1 MTSTNNT
8 PPAAKSGENIIQTL
22 KQLGFEFYIDQNG
35 APQSKRSR
43 ILDPEKLLTDPVL
56 LSRLKGGWFISDP
69 TRTQWIYISIRN
81 GKIADV
87 IPVTALFILGFNVF
101 NFHEGKFDFIQLKY
115 STNISHTEPQ
125 TAIIH
130 YSNYTPVRIVND
142 IKGLSYLSKEGEA
155 LKGAL
160 AYNLVSEHLLSV
172 APQNKLDIGP
182 QQGWWITSQN
192 QYRFAPGAN
201 YIPEIKAEIPMPL
214 QCRESSKQSNE
225 RCKEVPQSQLFI
237 FDQKWQQMLLLFN
250 LASLLLTFFGMNC
263 IFPDNILILK
273 PTENV
278 EPTLLMALLNNVNY
292 STFNKVPPV
301 GPQIKELKKA
311 LSWVNDGVVVVLDIF
326 SADQYK
332 KAEPGYDHILNDIGG
347 ASQDRSNVNHII
359 ALISGYADLH
369 LPQEKCCVLEFGDKS
384 TKYSPIQYRNI
395 CRQIGDALINK
406 VESNYNNFTN
416 IFKKHL
422 SDVLR
427 NIPVSIPKSK
437 LNTYKILI
445 TTLRTYND
453 LFTPLFSAEL
463 EERIVEWLC
472 RQEHA
477 QESADDIICSDYGAK
492 LNKRMDNNYYN
503 YTSRV
508 KHGATPF
515 NKGQHTIIV
524 DMEERYFFIEPEE
537 NFTIVKE
544 DMPSIND
551 TDCLTTALSNE
562 KYIVPNEHNSK
573 CNRIRTIDS
582 NGVAHTTRMHKISF
596 DIISPENQ
604 KRFALI
610 GKDEYL
616 FRHDEFPTENFL
628 PLIKTADGR
637 YAGKMLRYDEEE
649 NNFYLGTGRIGS
661 GKSWAIAQIM
671 PMLRMLGHSVV
682 TFDVSGSYTRK
693 KIVDRKMLPLDVVN
707 NLLKFITVGKDK
719 DKIPVNIFDFSSCS
733 SNEEARMLIRTI
745 FLTCAGKLTD
755 KQDKR
760 LDAYIYYYLDTH
772 NVSDINI
779 SEICEELKGAGAMLK
794 HIAETAEPVI
804 DHIKSIGF
812 EKNTWKDL
820 FAEEKVLIIDLGNEV
835 GSTVHQL
842 LDILVNSVF
851 RWQMEH
857 DKHFLSVI
865 VDELKDQNLYKN
877 SPLNTLISEGR
888 KFHTALWGAKQDYF
902 NQGSCY
908 DDVLKQSDI
917 KSFCRPGKS
926 DDRIAKMLGYS
937 NAAAAGFNN
946 FKAGD
951 VIIDGNFYSH
961 ELDMNTPNVIKGRVV
976 DFVDTPLYDKFK
988 EKYIS
993 PPIPK
998 NYYGN
1003 AR

>member
-1 MTSTNNT
+1 MT
-8 PPAAKSGENIIQTL
+8 
-22 KQLGFEFYIDQNG
+22 
-35 APQSKRSR
+35 
-43 ILDPEKLLTDPVL
+43 
-56 LSRLKGGWFISDP
+56 
-69 TRTQWIYISIRN
+69 
-81 GKIADV
+81 
-87 IPVTALFILGFNVF
+87 
-101 NFHEGKFDFIQLKY
+101 
-115 STNISHTEPQ
+115 
-125 TAIIH
+125 
-130 YSNYTPVRIVND
+130 
-142 IKGLSYLSKEGEA
+142 
-155 LKGAL
+155 
-160 AYNLVSEHLLSV
+160 
-172 APQNKLDIGP
+172 
-182 QQGWWITSQN
+182 
-192 QYRFAPGAN
+192 
-201 YIPEIKAEIPMPL
+201 
-214 QCRESSKQSNE
+214 
-225 RCKEVPQSQLFI
+225 
-237 FDQKWQQMLLLFN
+237 
-250 LASLLLTFFGMNC
+250 
-263 IFPDNILILK
+263 
-273 PTENV
+273 
-278 EPTLLMALLNNVNY
+278 
-292 STFNKVPPV
+292 
-301 GPQIKELKKA
+301 
-311 LSWVNDGVVVVLDIF
+311 
-326 SADQYK
+326 
-332 KAEPGYDHILNDIGG
+332 
-347 ASQDRSNVNHII
+347 
-359 ALISGYADLH
+359 
-369 LPQEKCCVLEFGDKS
+369 
-384 TKYSPIQYRNI
+384 
-395 CRQIGDALINK
+395 
-406 VESNYNNFTN
+406 
-416 IFKKHL
+416 
-422 SDVLR
+422 
-427 NIPVSIPKSK
+427 
-437 LNTYKILI
+437 
-445 TTLRTYND
+445 
-453 LFTPLFSAEL
+453 
-463 EERIVEWLC
+463 
-472 RQEHA
+472 
-477 QESADDIICSDYGAK
+477 
-492 LNKRMDNNYYN
+492 
-503 YTSRV
+503 
-508 KHGATPF
+508 
-515 NKGQHTIIV
+515 
-524 DMEERYFFIEPEE
+524 
-537 NFTIVKE
+537 
-544 DMPSIND
+544 SIND
-551 TDCLTTALSNE
+551 TDRLTTALYNE
-562 KYIVPNEHNSK
+562 KYLTPNEHNSK
-573 CNRIRTIDS
+573 CYRIRTIDS
-582 NGVAHTTRMHKISF
+582 NGISHTTRMHAISL

-604 KRFALI
+604 KRFSLI

-616 FRHDEFPTENFL
+616 FKRDKLPNENFL

-682 TFDVSGSYTRK
+682 AFDVSGSYTRK

-719 DKIPVNIFDFSSCS
+719 DKIPVNLFDFSSCS

-745 FLTCAGKLTD
+745 FITCTSKLND
-755 KQDKR
+755 KQEKK
-760 LDAYIYYYLDTH
+760 LDAYIYYYLDNH

-812 EKNTWKDL
+812 EKNTWEDL

-976 DFVDTPLYDKFK
+976 DFVDTSLYDKFK